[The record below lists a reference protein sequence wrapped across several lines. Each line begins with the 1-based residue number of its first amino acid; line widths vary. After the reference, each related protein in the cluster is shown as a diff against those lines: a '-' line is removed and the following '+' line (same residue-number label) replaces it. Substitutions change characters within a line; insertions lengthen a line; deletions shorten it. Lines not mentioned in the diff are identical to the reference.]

1 MKSWNI
7 VIANDRLEENEEK
20 FEVLLVSP
28 VNAVLGTKTK
38 ALIKIIDARGG
49 GCGVTIGKSEEN
61 LPVKVFSDRVSPDVA
76 ILPNLGSDHVHV
88 KEIPV
93 TYLHKEP
100 KQPQRDVSQEFPQQP
115 IPKKKLAAIR
125 NKKMD
130 YSTIAFGKRCTPI
143 LKGLLFYDE
152 SDQKLIRCNGV
163 SWKSWNLT
171 FEEQNA
177 KRCPFGWTFHNNHCY
192 YLNTEHKATW
202 TRAARACKEMHHGNL
217 VSVISKQ
224 DMEWLWDFSGRRPF
238 WIGLSDRIRPG
249 KWDWAGGEQVSFT
262 NWKRGFPPAL
272 RKKGKNCV
280 LVRRRGKWQVK
291 NCKRGKPHY
300 YMCVIH

>member
-49 GCGVTIGKSEEN
+49 KTLENSNHLMCKVQVTCHLPCSIFFLSCVLGGCGVTIGKSEEN

-76 ILPNLGSDHVHV
+76 ILPNLGSDPVHV

-115 IPKKKLAAIR
+115 IPKKKLAVIR
-125 NKKMD
+125 NKKM
-130 YSTIAFGKRCTPI
+130 
-143 LKGLLFYDE
+143 
-152 SDQKLIRCNGV
+152 V
-163 SWKSWNLT
+163 
-171 FEEQNA
+171 
-177 KRCPFGWTFHNNHCY
+177 
-192 YLNTEHKATW
+192 
-202 TRAARACKEMHHGNL
+202 GNCQYNC
-217 VSVISKQ
+217 I
-224 DMEWLWDFSGRRPF
+224 
-238 WIGLSDRIRPG
+238 
-249 KWDWAGGEQVSFT
+249 
-262 NWKRGFPPAL
+262 KRGGGFDIQHQEL
-272 RKKGKNCV
+272 CFS
-280 LVRRRGKWQVK
+280 
-291 NCKRGKPHY
+291 Y
-300 YMCVIH
+300 S